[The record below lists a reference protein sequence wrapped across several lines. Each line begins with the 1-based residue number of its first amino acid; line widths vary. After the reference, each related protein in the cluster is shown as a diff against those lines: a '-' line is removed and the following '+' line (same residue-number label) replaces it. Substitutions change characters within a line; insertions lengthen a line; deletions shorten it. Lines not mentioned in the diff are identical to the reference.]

1 MSGLDRRGFLKLAA
15 AGALGAG
22 LTACGAGDGSDSGGG
37 TSLRYAWWG
46 NNIRQQNYTKALKEF
61 AAKNP
66 GVQVEPEFADYAAFQ
81 ERMTT
86 QMAARD
92 VADIFWIASPQVL
105 TYHKS
110 KIYRRLDDIPTLN
123 LADYS
128 KEDLESFKIG
138 GELNTMPFGVFV
150 PVIRYNETFA
160 EEDGAELPPADA
172 DWDAWAAFLVDY
184 AKDNPNKRIG
194 MPYEADADLPF
205 ESWLRQRGEQLWTQD
220 GKAGFTA
227 DSLAAWF
234 DWWDRLQ
241 KAGAVMSLS
250 EQEGIGPDW
259 AVVGKKVLAKV
270 GNSNHLIDDA
280 RMFPDHTF
288 RLRGMPV
295 AKDAQAGHAFLY
307 YPRMAIYQGID
318 DEKVEAAGK
327 LVGYNTNDPAMIATV
342 GLTMGAPVN
351 PKVFQQALDSATG
364 DAKETLTVV
373 QAGREAERRPRF
385 EAPPGTNTWR
395 TAMGR
400 AAEEIALGR
409 LRTTDGARRL
419 LEEIGAGITRA
430 A

>member
-22 LTACGAGDGSDSGGG
+22 LTACGGGAESGGG
-37 TSLRYAWWG
+37 TALRYAWWG

-66 GVQVEPEFADYAAFQ
+66 GIQVEPEFAEYTAFQ

-92 VADIFWIASPQVL
+92 VADIFWVASPQVM
-105 TYHKS
+105 TYHKN
-110 KIYRRLDDIPTLN
+110 KLYRRLDDIPTLD

-128 KEDLESFKIG
+128 KEELETFKLG
-138 GELNTMPFGVFV
+138 GQLNTMPFGIFV

-160 EEDGAELPPADA
+160 EEDDVELPPADA
-172 DWDAWAAFLVDY
+172 DWDAWSAFLIAY
-184 AKDNPNKRIG
+184 AKDNPNKRKG

-205 ESWLRQRGEQLWTQD
+205 ESWLRQRGEQLWTED
-220 GKAGFTA
+220 GKPGFTA
-227 DSLAAWF
+227 DSVAAWF

-241 KAGAVMSLS
+241 KAGAVMTLS

-259 AVVGKKVLAKV
+259 ALVGKKVLAKV

-280 RMFPDHTF
+280 KMFPDHRF
-288 RLRGMPV
+288 KLRAMPV
-295 AKDAQAGHAFLY
+295 AKDAQAGYPFLY
-307 YPRMAIYQGID
+307 FPRMAIYQGID
-318 DEKVEAAGK
+318 DDKVEAAGK
-327 LVGYNTNDPAMIATV
+327 LVGYNTNDPAMTRTV

-351 PKVFQQALDSATG
+351 PKVFQQYLGSASG
-364 DAKETLTVV
+364 DEKEMLTAV

-385 EAPPGTNTWR
+385 EAPPGSSTWR
-395 TAMGR
+395 TAMAR
-400 AAEEIALGR
+400 VAEEISLGR
-409 LRTTDGARRL
+409 LSTADGAKRL
-419 LEEIGAGITRA
+419 LDEITAGITRA
-430 A
+430 R